1 MDLNNLSGLLSSFG
15 NASAFSWDSMMK
27 ANDISKPVQQHL
39 SRVYMALFAT
49 MTAAAAGVYVNIIYG
64 IQANF
69 LCLMGSM
76 GILMY
81 MHYDHNKEDYLRRT
95 ALLCAFGFL
104 KGVGIGS
111 LVDMALY
118 IDPQIVVV
126 GALGTMV
133 VFACF
138 SLSALL
144 AQRRSYL
151 YLGGMISSAM
161 SMIFFASLGNMFFR
175 SAYLQDFSL
184 YAGLIAFSGLVI
196 VDSQMIVE
204 KASQGSR
211 DFAGH
216 AADLFID
223 FIAVFVRVII
233 ILMKQSQQNREKDRR
248 RRRD

>member
-15 NASAFSWDSMMK
+15 NASVFSWDTMMK
-27 ANDISKPVQQHL
+27 SNDISKPVQAHL
-39 SRVYMALFAT
+39 SRVYMALLAA
-49 MTAAAAGVYVNIIYG
+49 MTAAAAGVYVNIVYHF
-64 IQANF
+64 QANF
-69 LCLMGSM
+69 LCLMGSV

-81 MHYDHNKEDYLRRT
+81 MHYDRNKEDTLRRT
-95 ALLCAFGFL
+95 AMLCAFGFL

-111 LVDMALY
+111 LVESALY
-118 IDPQIVVV
+118 MDPSIVIVS
-126 GALGTMV
+126 ALGTMV
-133 VFACF
+133 VFTCF

-161 SMIFFASLGNMFFR
+161 SLIFFASIGNMFFR
-175 SAYLQDFSL
+175 SMYLQDLTL
-184 YAGLIAFSGLVI
+184 YAGLMAFCGLVI

-223 FIAVFVRVII
+223 LVAVFVRVLI
-233 ILMKQSQQNREKDRR
+233 ILMKQNQNRERERR
-248 RRRD
+248 SKRRQ